1 MARDFKNVKR
11 IVIKIGSS
19 SLTYNDT
26 HKLNI
31 DRIDRLAR
39 EISDIMNSGI
49 EVILVSSGAIA
60 TGMARMNFDNKPK
73 ELAKKQALAS
83 IGQSNLM
90 EIYNKCFADYG
101 YVVGQLLLTK
111 YVIDHNQMKEN
122 AENCINEM
130 LKMGIIPIINENDAI
145 SVDEIKLGD
154 NDNLSSIVSR
164 LVKADL
170 LILLSDIGGLFNKD
184 PNTYADAQK
193 IEEVEDISALNLN
206 LSTSKSKLGTGG
218 IETKLKACDDATK
231 AGIDCVIANA
241 SNIHPIKQ
249 ILSGK
254 PTGTLFKSKTQK
266 TLTKPQNKDNERCL

>member
-11 IVIKIGSS
+11 IVVKIGSS
-19 SLTYNDT
+19 SLTYKDT

-49 EVILVSSGAIA
+49 EVVLVSSGAIA
-60 TGMARMNFDNKPK
+60 TGMARMNIESKPSQ
-73 ELAKKQALAS
+73 LSKKQALAS

-101 YVVGQLLLTK
+101 YIAGQLLLTK
-111 YVIDHNQMKEN
+111 YVIDHAQMREN

-170 LILLSDIGGLFNKD
+170 LILLSDIDGLYNKD
-184 PNTYADAQK
+184 PNAYIDAKK
-193 IEEVEDISALNLN
+193 IEEIEDISLLKIDLNA
-206 LSTSKSKLGTGG
+206 SKSKLGTGG
-218 IETKLKACDDATK
+218 IQTKLKACDDATK
-231 AGIDCVIANA
+231 EGIDCVIANA
-241 SNIHPIKQ
+241 NNPHALKQ

-254 PTGTLFKSKTQK
+254 QIGTLFKKSKTNNTQAK
-266 TLTKPQNKDNERCL
+266 IEENDCQL